1 MLLFFKLGSK
11 LQDQVLVVLVR
22 LRDLVQLSIL
32 LVHGLLQS
40 LVEVDLQI
48 GLKIRDRRYA
58 KEIEQNFT
66 GKKTTK
72 AKLV

>member
-58 KEIEQNFT
+58 EEIEQNFT
-66 GKKTTK
+66 GKKTAK